1 MRNVKTNQMNARRC
15 NSKGAGVKM
24 TSWLNN
30 NFRLLALTLLAVLS
44 VNVWGATGDVTVNV
58 AYNDFPDGY
67 ASSGTSGSF
76 SKTVSSSNDLTI
88 YYSGVNTRSEK
99 GGSYSYGYDMFLK
112 NQGFA
117 YSGAAPTGYYPSRV
131 TVTFSSGTGT
141 SGKAGI
147 NFGASSLSSRNSS
160 VTGSVSKSGT
170 CTASNSDQTKVYW
183 NFSTT
188 GANVQVQS
196 MTIVYSKTSAP
207 SCTTNPTVSAGAIS
221 GATTSSL
228 TFNCSGGITSL
239 GSTGCSITEYG
250 YVYGTSSNPTT
261 SSTKYKVGESYT
273 TTGTAFAAHT
283 ATGLNCGTTYYMRP
297 YAING
302 NGTAYGTQ
310 ATLSTSACL
319 VDHFIDNVQET
330 DGYTGDGKAVS
341 TSFTKASITLSD
353 KDAVTSGSC
362 EDVHYHFVGWVT
374 EADRSAGNVDA
385 GHIVNFQDSGNVPTG
400 TTYYAVW
407 AKEAE

>member
-1 MRNVKTNQMNARRC
+1 MKTNFKFLATMLI
-15 NSKGAGVKM
+15 GI
-24 TSWLNN
+24 
-30 NFRLLALTLLAVLS
+30 LLS
-44 VNVWGATGDVTVNV
+44 SNVWGEDVTYDFNSSMDNYPSGFPTATGTAATTAQTFTIDGKTIKILAPTAYYVINSNTDASRALFFGKTSSSSIAAYLEFPARSGYKITKIVATTSGGIGGSIAVNV
-58 AYNDFPDGY
+58 FNA
-67 ASSGTSGSF
+67 SGSAMSTAINTVTQTSKELSF
-76 SKTVSSSNDLTI
+76 TLSNPAENTAYRLSSKTNGKNLQF
-88 YYSGVNTRSEK
+88 YSVVVTYTS
-99 GGSYSYGYDMFLK
+99 
-112 NQGFA
+112 
-117 YSGAAPTGYYPSRV
+117 TG
-131 TVTFSSGTGT
+131 
-141 SGKAGI
+141 
-147 NFGASSLSSRNSS
+147 
-160 VTGSVSKSGT
+160 
-170 CTASNSDQTKVYW
+170 
-183 NFSTT
+183 
-188 GANVQVQS
+188 
-196 MTIVYSKTSAP
+196 P

-228 TFNCSGGITSL
+228 TFNCAGGITSL

-261 SSTKYKVGESYT
+261 SSTKHKVGESYT
-273 TTGTAFAAHT
+273 TTGTAFTAYT

-319 VDHFIDNVQET
+319 VDHFIDNIQET
-330 DGYTGDGKAVS
+330 TGYTGDGKAVS

-353 KDAVTSGSC
+353 KAATTSGSC

>member
-1 MRNVKTNQMNARRC
+1 MKT
-15 NSKGAGVKM
+15 K
-24 TSWLNN
+24 
-30 NFRLLALTLLAVLS
+30 NFKFKSMALVLFALVLS
-44 VNVWGATGDVTVNV
+44 SNVWGAEEV
-58 AYNDFPDGY
+58 AYTITYTKGSSDSETTKPSIDTQKDKDGTDGTFATLSANSY
-67 ASSGTSGSF
+67 AYARTNGLHLSSGKNAGNATLTLSSDGQVVASKIVTNALAKSGKSF
-76 SKTVSSSNDLTI
+76 SIEVTFTDDTTQTTNFTPGTTTTDCTLTISDANATKTIKSI
-88 YYSGVNTRSEK
+88 YYS
-99 GGSYSYGYDMFLK
+99 
-112 NQGFA
+112 
-117 YSGAAPTGYYPSRV
+117 AA
-131 TVTFSSGTGT
+131 SSTGTGI
-141 SGKAGI
+141 A
-147 NFGASSLSSRNSS
+147 
-160 VTGSVSKSGT
+160 
-170 CTASNSDQTKVYW
+170 
-183 NFSTT
+183 STT
-188 GANVQVQS
+188 
-196 MTIVYSKTSAP
+196 VYTAGP
-207 SCTTNPTVSAGAIS
+207 SCATSPTVSAGAAS
-221 GATTSSL
+221 GATTNSL

-239 GSTGCSITEYG
+239 GSTGCEITEYG

-261 SSTKYKVGESYT
+261 SSTTHKVGESYT

-302 NGTAYGTQ
+302 NGTAYGAQ
-310 ATLSTSACL
+310 ATLSTLDCL

-353 KDAVTSGSC
+353 KAATTSGSC

-407 AKEAE
+407 AAEEQE